1 MEADMVY
8 LSNTGESFS
17 NVYDAKAAVLRFA
30 CAQDK
35 KDHPKAELVFDEGE
49 YTLASPLIF
58 SAKEAPELENIS
70 LSLSCENGKASFTS
84 QQMLTPDK
92 FRKKGDH
99 YIYQFEKAENGKFP
113 ALRDLYLHGKRLP
126 ICRSRFFTHAFTF
139 SEESRRNNNEN
150 MEGIYIPEEAAA
162 LLEKGELGSAEI
174 TLYVEWEFFTLH
186 VIGIDRTHTKLDE
199 NGGRHVLLKIPSE
212 ELYCYVNGMNK
223 YLTPLNREFFLA
235 NSPALLEDG
244 TWCYD
249 SGTGMLCY
257 KPKNGC
263 ADGLSVATLERL
275 FVFEGMDGIH
285 IKNLAFTGITDKYVC
300 ENGYISG
307 QANVEMRVH
316 GKLPEAAIVAKD
328 VRRLNVEKCDFYE
341 LGAGGLLAT
350 GELASIY
357 VRSCRFEN
365 VAMSAVSIGNPTRL
379 SRELTSNSFD
389 VRVENNLLRRIG
401 YEFPSSPAIHV
412 FRVDGTSI
420 CRNTIEHCAYS
431 GVSVGWLWSGLH
443 CALGEVIN
451 IRDAEISHNKILH
464 HMQLLRDGGAI
475 YAVGGNCTV
484 EYTRFFNFMHDNFA
498 YRNEVKR
505 TVRGYYLDGSS
516 SNWHV
521 YDNVVSGAQRPAFSQ
536 FIVEDQYTKNNFVEN
551 TYTTEPMDVE
561 NHCPERNVIFRRTYT
576 EPTIEALFAK
586 YPKAR
591 DIFEKSGCDFV

>member
-1 MEADMVY
+1 MIY
-8 LSNTGESFS
+8 LRNTGEIFS
-17 NVYDAKAAVLRFA
+17 SVYDAKAAVLRFA
-30 CAQDK
+30 CAQDEK
-35 KDHPKAELVFDEGE
+35 EHPKAELVFDAGE
-49 YTLASPLIF
+49 YTLASPLVF
-58 SAKEAPELENIS
+58 SAKENSELENIS
-70 LSLSCENGKASFTS
+70 ISLTCENGKAAFTS
-84 QQMLTPDK
+84 QKTLAASD
-92 FRKKGDH
+92 FRKNDDH
-99 YIYQFEKAENGKFP
+99 YVYQFEKDENGKFP
-113 ALRDLYLHGKRLP
+113 SLRDLYLHGKRLP
-126 ICRSRFFTHAFTF
+126 ICRSAFFTHAFTF
-139 SEESRRNNNEN
+139 SEENRRNNNEN

-235 NSPALLEDG
+235 NSPALLTED

-249 SGTGMLCY
+249 ACTGVLCY
-257 KPKNGC
+257 KPKDGC
-263 ADGLSVATLERL
+263 PEGLSYAALEKL
-275 FVFEGMDGIH
+275 LVFEGMDGIH
-285 IKNLAFTGITDKYVC
+285 LENLAFTGITDKYVC

-316 GKLPEAAIVAKD
+316 GKVSEAAVIAHN
-328 VRRLNVEKCDFYE
+328 VRRFCAEKCDFYE

-365 VAMSAVSIGNPTRL
+365 VAMSAVSIGNPSRL

-389 VRVENNLLRRIG
+389 VRVENNLLRHIG

-412 FRVDGTSI
+412 FRVDGASI
-420 CRNTIEHCAYS
+420 CRNTVEYCAYS
-431 GVSVGWLWSGLH
+431 GVSVGWLWSGLG
-443 CALGEVIN
+443 CALGEITN

-484 EYTRFFNFMHDNFA
+484 EYTRFFNFMHHNFA
-498 YRNEVKR
+498 YRTEVKR

-536 FIVEDQYTKNNFVEN
+536 FIVPEQYTKNNFVEN

-561 NHCPERNVIFRRTYT
+561 NHCPERNVIFERTYT

-586 YPKAR
+586 YPEAR
-591 DIFEKSGCDFV
+591 DIFEKSGCDLT